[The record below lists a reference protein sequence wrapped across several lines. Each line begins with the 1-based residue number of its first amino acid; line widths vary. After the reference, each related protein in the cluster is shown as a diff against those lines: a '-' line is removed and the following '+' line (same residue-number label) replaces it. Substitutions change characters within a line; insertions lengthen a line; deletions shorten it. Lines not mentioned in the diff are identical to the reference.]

1 MVEGALGPGRMRGP
15 GWRGLGGALT
25 WCAARSG
32 TRPAAAGPRRGPG
45 PGSRATAAATA
56 PARSHPCPRSCLPL
70 SRLRADQGS
79 RGLSLRVARLRDSAR
94 AQEAG
99 QAVAP
104 PGCHRGPSLKVP
116 GLASP
121 GTPPAAPPPGS
132 PTRTAP
138 LTHTHRP
145 ARPSPPAWRFWNA
158 ARLPPPPPHLDP
170 TPSPQSPPGGRK
182 EKGLE
187 PRGKG
192 LRFPR
197 LDPLKAQEKGISV
210 LSWK

>member
-1 MVEGALGPGRMRGP
+1 MARAGAGSAGRLPGAPRAQAQDQQQQARGEGQARGAERLRQP
-15 GWRGLGGALT
+15 RLRPEATHARAHVFRCPDCAQIRVAGVSLSEWRGSATLQ
-25 WCAARSG
+25 
-32 TRPAAAGPRRGPG
+32 GPRRL
-45 PGSRATAAATA
+45 
-56 PARSHPCPRSCLPL
+56 ARPWR
-70 SRLRADQGS
+70 RLGVTE
-79 RGLSLRVARLRDSAR
+79 GRVSKFPDS
-94 AQEAG
+94 
-99 QAVAP
+99 
-104 PGCHRGPSLKVP
+104 
-116 GLASP
+116 
-121 GTPPAAPPPGS
+121 PPPV
-132 PTRTAP
+132 PPPPLPPR